1 MANLLLGPLLRYVGE
16 TCAVVWVE
24 TDRPCEVRV
33 RSATERTFHV
43 EGHHYALVRIEDLEP
58 GTTYEYD
65 VELDGERV
73 WPPADSDFPASRF
86 RTYPKKKV
94 LKIAFGSC
102 RVAAPHEPPYSLRK
116 DDDPSGRE
124 VDALRALA
132 LRMRGEDPEDWP
144 DLLLLLGDQIYADE
158 CSPAT
163 KEFIRA
169 RRDTSEEPGEI
180 ALDFEEYTRLYR
192 ESWTEPVTRWLLS
205 TVSTAMIFD
214 DHDVHDD
221 WNTSSAWVEQARSTD
236 WWDEHIVS
244 ALMSYWIYQH
254 IGNLSPDDHREDGLL
269 QRMQAAEDGGP
280 LLREFAYRAD
290 RETRGARWSFHRD
303 LGGSRLVMIDSRCGR
318 TLDEGGRSMLDE
330 DEWRWVE
337 EHATGDF
344 DHLLIGT
351 SLPWLL
357 SPAMHHL
364 EAWNEAVCAGAWGP
378 LAAHLGERIRQGLD
392 LEHWAA
398 FHESFGRLAELQR
411 AVGAGERGEP
421 PASIVTLSGDV
432 HHAHLSEVAFRRG
445 SGVQSAVYQAT
456 CSPLRNPLDGRERR
470 AIRVA
475 MTKPAFVLAR
485 AFSRAAGVEREPVRW
500 RSLGGG
506 PWFDNQLATLELRGR
521 RCDLR
526 LEKAVSGGGGSE
538 PWLDVVLEL
547 RLADGDAHAVR
558 APRQD
563 ERQTVPDP

>member
-1 MANLLLGPLLRYVGE
+1 MANLLIGPLLRYVGE
-16 TCAVVWVE
+16 TCAVIWVE
-24 TDRPCEVRV
+24 TDRPCEVKV
-33 RSATERTFHV
+33 MSASGRTFHV

-58 GTTYEYD
+58 GTTHEYT
-65 VELDGERV
+65 VELDGEQV
-73 WPPADSDFPASRF
+73 WPLPDSDFPPSRF
-86 RTYPKKKV
+86 RTYPKKED

-102 RVAAPHEPPYSLRK
+102 RVAAPHEPPYSLKK
-116 DDDPSGRE
+116 DDDPRGRE

-132 LRMRGEDPEDWP
+132 VRMRNEDPEDWP

-158 CSPAT
+158 CSPQT
-163 KEFIRA
+163 KEFIAA
-169 RRDTSEEPGEI
+169 RRDPEEEPGEV

-221 WNTSSAWVEQARSTD
+221 WNTSSAWVEAARATD

-254 IGNLSPDDHREDGLL
+254 IGNLSPSEQEEDGLL
-269 QRMQAAEDGGP
+269 AQVQEAEDGGP
-280 LLREFAYRAD
+280 VLREFAFRAD
-290 RETRGARWSFHRD
+290 RETEGSRWSYCRD
-303 LGGSRLVMIDSRCGR
+303 LGNSRLVVIDSRCGR
-318 TLDEGGRSMLDE
+318 VLHEGARSMLDE

-344 DHLLIGT
+344 DHLLIAT

-364 EAWNEAVCAGAWGP
+364 EAWNEAVCGGAWGS
-378 LAAHLGERIRQGLD
+378 LAARAGEKLRQGLD

-398 FHESFGRLAELQR
+398 FNESFDRLAELQR
-411 AVGAGERGEP
+411 AVGAGERGGP

-432 HHAHLSEVAFRRG
+432 HHAYLSEVAFRRG
-445 SGVQSAVYQAT
+445 SGVKSAVYQAT

-470 AIRVA
+470 AIKAA

-485 AFSRAAGVEREPVRW
+485 ALSRGAGVESEPVRW
-500 RSLGGG
+500 RSVGDS
-506 PWFDNQLATLELRGR
+506 PWFDNQVATLELRGR
-521 RCDLR
+521 RSDFK
-526 LEKAVSGGGGSE
+526 LEKAMTGGAGSE
-538 PWLDVVLEL
+538 PWLDCVLEHQI
-547 RLADGDAHAVR
+547 A
-558 APRQD
+558 
-563 ERQTVPDP
+563 